1 MFGISLAMLLFA
13 ILATL
18 AGGGI
23 ATYLLA
29 RSGSEY
35 RITAPEF
42 IGCSVLLVAILL
54 PSIGWIGGKIAQSS
68 SVGGYIEFWNGSI
81 TAAKSSERTCER
93 DGDCVREYDCDPYT
107 ELETYIDTETYID
120 ANGKTQTRSVTKT
133 RLVTKYHSCPYAT
146 KEYSYWLEDSLGD
159 RHDIAMN
166 VFAADPTPFRR
177 DKGLPSN
184 VSRGVPER
192 WTTTRDNLAAGDAD
206 PVTKTMEYTNYL
218 LASQDSLLKAY
229 SDKVDEYREAG
240 LLPLHT
246 VDLLDSPVYDGY
258 RADKVVFVG
267 DSGTK
272 TDRDEW
278 QQALSRLN
286 SYLGSE
292 LQGDLHVLVAPAS
305 AIDNPDDYTNALL
318 AYWQSREL
326 GKHGLAKNAIMLVVG
341 VSDDASEVEW
351 SRAKTGIPVGNG
363 EMLAAL
369 STQLDDMPFE
379 ARSLI
384 GWPKARPDGDDLSFT
399 PSEGRVEQI
408 VTRDYPFKR
417 PCMDCKD
424 KGDEGDGFVY
434 LKSSAY
440 ISTGAQL
447 TVAFFLFLFGMG
459 AFALVGFFD
468 PLGAI
473 VSSRRRKPSEYELY

>member
-1 MFGISLAMLLFA
+1 MFGISLTMLFFA

-23 ATYLLA
+23 ATYVLA
-29 RSGSEY
+29 RSRGYY

-42 IGCSVLLVAILL
+42 VGCSILLVAILL

-68 SVGGYIEFWNGSI
+68 SVGGYVEFWNGSI

-93 DGDCVREYDCDPYT
+93 DGDCVHEYDCDPYPDIEFYT
-107 ELETYIDTETYID
+107 DDE
-120 ANGKTQTRSVTKT
+120 GKPQTRI
-133 RLVTKYHSCPYAT
+133 VTKYHSCPYAT

-159 RHDIAMN
+159 KHELATDA
-166 VFAADPTPFRR
+166 FAADPKPFRR
-177 DKGLPSN
+177 DKGLPRG
-184 VSRGVPER
+184 VFRGVPEQ
-192 WTTTRDNLAAGDAD
+192 WTTAREHLAAGDAD
-206 PVTKTMEYTNYL
+206 PVTKTNKYTNYL

-229 SDKVDEYREAG
+229 SDKIDQYREAG

-246 VDLLDSPVYDGY
+246 ADLLDSPVYDGY
-258 RADKVVFVG
+258 HADKVVFVG
-267 DSGTK
+267 DSGSK

-278 QQALSRLN
+278 QSSLGRLN

-292 LQGDLHVLVAPAS
+292 LQGDMHILVVPAS
-305 AIDNPDDYTNALL
+305 AIDNPDDYTSALL

-326 GKHGLAKNAIMLVVG
+326 GELGLAKNAIMLVIG
-341 VSDDASEVEW
+341 LSDDLSSVEW

-363 EMLAAL
+363 EMLSTL
-369 STQLDDMPFE
+369 STALVDMPFE
-379 ARSLI
+379 ARSLV
-384 GWPKARPDGDDLSFT
+384 GWPTARSDGDDLSFT
-399 PSEGRVEQI
+399 PSEGRVEQ
-408 VTRDYPFKR
+408 VVLRDYPFKR

-434 LKSSAY
+434 LKSTAY
-440 ISTGAQL
+440 ISGGAQF

-459 AFALVGFFD
+459 AFALMGFFD
-468 PLGAI
+468 PLGVI
-473 VSSRRRKPSEYELY
+473 IPSRSRKSSRFDHLSERHFS